1 MLMAESVLVE
11 VGGVRFWAEVPEVSG
26 VQTVGL
32 DEAFSF
38 QGVRDT
44 VAAVASELQSVWERV
59 RPAEA
64 EVEFGVK
71 VTAKTGKL
79 SGLLVEG
86 GGDATL
92 KVKLVWRRDGDAP
105 GKQAES
111 VDGEDEA

>member
-1 MLMAESVLVE
+1 MAESVPVE
-11 VGGVRFWAEVPEVSG
+11 VGGVGFWVEISDTSG
-26 VQTVGL
+26 VRTVGL
-32 DEAFSF
+32 DETFSF

-86 GGDATL
+86 GADATL
-92 KVKLVWRRDGDAP
+92 KVKLVWRRDGDP
-105 GKQAES
+105 PTGRTEP
-111 VDGEDEA
+111 VEDGDGA